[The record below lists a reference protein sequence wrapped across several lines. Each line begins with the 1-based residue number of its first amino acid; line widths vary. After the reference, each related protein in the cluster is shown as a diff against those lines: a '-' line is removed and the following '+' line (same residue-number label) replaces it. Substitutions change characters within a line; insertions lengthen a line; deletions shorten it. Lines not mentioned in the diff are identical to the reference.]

1 MALAGSLRSDW
12 IDSRGMLSSMM
23 QVGSSLPDLIS
34 AQAPPP
40 PPPPPPPEPEMEN
53 PFLKEALES
62 GSPATD
68 SVRCALRPGQLE
80 ANLLELQL
88 LRQLLKARS
97 AAREATLACLEAAC
111 QEGRARAG
119 LSFQPLE
126 HQLYHTV

>member
-97 AAREATLACLEAAC
+97 AVKPHWHA
-111 QEGRARAG
+111 
-119 LSFQPLE
+119 
-126 HQLYHTV
+126 